1 MVSIGRMTLLVYD
14 LDVARTFYVSGF
26 GFDVLFDGEVAPGLR
41 TIHVGPDGPRGA
53 GLWLLQTDQPELSA
67 AARARTAGEPALV
80 LYTDDLDADLARLR
94 AIHVEPIQ
102 GPDEDGMGSRFAHLL
117 DPSANE
123 IVLVQVPGPAGSASQ
138 ETGYREGVI
147 GLVEFPTD
155 DPARS
160 AAFYHDLFGW
170 EVSEGPYRMF
180 KAGDLTGAFPDTV
193 NGFPALRGLIEPGD
207 TIVYVVVAN
216 VNASLAKA
224 ASLGAK
230 ILLLTTRTAPDHEMA
245 LIADPSGAKI
255 ALARSGNLD
264 T

>member
-14 LDVARTFYVSGF
+14 LDVAKTFYVNGF

-41 TIHVGPDGPRGA
+41 TLHVGPDGLRGA
-53 GLWLLQTDQPELSA
+53 GLWLLKAEEPEVAA

-80 LYTDDLDADLARLR
+80 LYTDDLDAELNRLR
-94 AIHVEPIQ
+94 SIHVFPVQ
-102 GPDEDGMGSRFAHLL
+102 GPEEDGMGSRFAHIL

-123 IVLVQVPGPAGSASQ
+123 IVLVQLPGSTSKEAYPAG
-138 ETGYREGVI
+138 TI
-147 GLVEFPTD
+147 GLIEFPTD

-160 AAFYHDLFGW
+160 AAFYRDLFGW
-170 EVSEGPYRMF
+170 EASEGPYRTF
-180 KAGDLTGAFPDTV
+180 KAGSLTGAFPDTV
-193 NGFPALRGLIEPGD
+193 NGFPALRGLVEPGD
-207 TIVYVVVAN
+207 TIVYVVVAD

-224 ASLGAK
+224 ASLGAQ

-255 ALARSGNLD
+255 ALARSGNLG
-264 T
+264 